1 MSAVTEKTAVNEDL
15 DSMPVRSSLGK
26 DPVCQLSIRKVQDDL
41 LPRISGTSGAQ
52 EAQFGDWPNMCIVL
66 KESEF
71 NGDSFDLYQCGAS
84 LIAPGIVLTAAH
96 CVEYEYLLIVENMR
110 KVVFSRS
117 VFLLISGNI
126 ILFLK
131 R

>member
-96 CVEYEYLLIVENMR
+96 CVEYEYFLIVENML
-110 KVVFSRS
+110 KVV
-117 VFLLISGNI
+117 
-126 ILFLK
+126 LK
-131 R
+131 IPWQFYVNKW

>member
-96 CVEYEYLLIVENMR
+96 CVEYEYFLIVENML
-110 KVVFSRS
+110 KVVLEISRS
-117 VFLLISGNI
+117 VLC
-126 ILFLK
+126 
-131 R
+131 

>member
-1 MSAVTEKTAVNEDL
+1 MSVVTEKTAVNEDL

-52 EAQFGDWPNMCIVL
+52 EAQFGDWPSMCIVL

-96 CVEYEYLLIVENMR
+96 CVEYEYLLIVENML
-110 KVVFSRS
+110 KVIWS
-117 VFLLISGNI
+117 VLY
-126 ILFLK
+126 
-131 R
+131 

>member
-96 CVEYEYLLIVENMR
+96 CVEYEYFLIVENML
-110 KVVFSRS
+110 KVVLKMVS
-117 VFLLISGNI
+117 VMLMSGNV

>member
-1 MSAVTEKTAVNEDL
+1 
-15 DSMPVRSSLGK
+15 MPVRSSLGK
-26 DPVCQLSIRKVQDDL
+26 DPVCQLSIRKVQNDL

-52 EAQFGDWPNMCIVL
+52 EAQFGDWPSMCIVL

-96 CVEYEYLLIVENMR
+96 CVEYEYLLIVENML
-110 KVVFSRS
+110 KVRS
-117 VFLLISGNI
+117 VLS
-126 ILFLK
+126 
-131 R
+131 

>member
-1 MSAVTEKTAVNEDL
+1 MSTVTEKTAVNENL
-15 DSMPVRSSLGK
+15 DSMPVRSGN
-26 DPVCQLSIRKVQDDL
+26 DPVCQLSIRKVQNDL

-52 EAQFGDWPNMCIVL
+52 EAQFGDWPSMCIVL

-96 CVEYEYLLIVENMR
+96 CVEYEYLLIVENML
-110 KVVFSRS
+110 KVVFQMIC
-117 VFLLISGNI
+117 FILIISNT

>member
-1 MSAVTEKTAVNEDL
+1 
-15 DSMPVRSSLGK
+15 MPVRSSLGK

-52 EAQFGDWPNMCIVL
+52 EAQFGDWPSMCIVL

-96 CVEYEYLLIVENMR
+96 CVEYEYLLIVENML
-110 KVVFSRS
+110 KVILFQVCFM
-117 VFLLISGNI
+117 LIISNT

>member
-96 CVEYEYLLIVENMR
+96 CVEYEYFLIVENML
-110 KVVFSRS
+110 KVVLVSFM
-117 VFLLISGNI
+117 LISGNI